1 MVEKKKTFEENL
13 TELENIVKNLE
24 EGNVPLEEAMNNF
37 KKGIDLSK
45 ELQSTLDQA
54 EETVTKVM
62 SEDGTLKDMPEITTK
77 ED

>member
-13 TELENIVKNLE
+13 TELEDIVKNLE

-54 EETVTKVM
+54 EATVTKVM